1 MLNRRG
7 FLAVSGASVAV
18 RMMPGAV
25 TVLRERRVLTLV
37 YDKALGALPAVERV
51 VKY

>member
-7 FLAVSGASVAV
+7 FLAASGAAVVARV
-18 RMMPGAV
+18 SPV
-25 TVLRERRVLTLV
+25 VLRERRVLTLV
-37 YDKALGALPAVERV
+37 YDKVLGAMREVERV